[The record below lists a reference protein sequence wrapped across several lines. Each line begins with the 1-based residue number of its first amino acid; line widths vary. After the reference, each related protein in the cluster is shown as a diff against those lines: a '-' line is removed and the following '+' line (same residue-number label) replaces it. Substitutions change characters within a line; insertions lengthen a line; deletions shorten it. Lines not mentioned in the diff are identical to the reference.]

1 MQYVIQRYPDM
12 SRMSGM
18 GILAQEITIT
28 ALEEYAREM
37 ERQGNIPRANK
48 TREVIDELTL

>member
-1 MQYVIQRYPDM
+1 M

-18 GILAQEITIT
+18 GILAQEIVVT

-37 ERQGNIPRANK
+37 ERQGNVPRATK
-48 TREVIDELTL
+48 TREVLDELTL

>member
-1 MQYVIQRYPDM
+1 M

-18 GILAQEITIT
+18 GILAQEIVVT

-37 ERQGNIPRANK
+37 ERQGNIPRAKK
-48 TREVIDELTL
+48 TREVLDELTL